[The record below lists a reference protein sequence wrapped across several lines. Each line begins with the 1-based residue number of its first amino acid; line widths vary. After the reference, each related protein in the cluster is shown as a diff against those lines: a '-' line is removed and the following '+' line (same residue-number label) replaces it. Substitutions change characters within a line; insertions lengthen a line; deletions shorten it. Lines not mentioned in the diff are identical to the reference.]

1 MQVTVRDTRK
11 YSITLV
17 IRSCSDSIH
26 IGTRIEFSTAACG
39 QVRFDVGVRNFRL
52 EVFLMDSRM
61 APCRGVQQHDGM
73 FILYP

>member
-1 MQVTVRDTRK
+1 MNFL
-11 YSITLV
+11 I
-17 IRSCSDSIH
+17 
-26 IGTRIEFSTAACG
+26 AARG

-73 FILYP
+73 FILYPWLLLPEDGVD

>member
-1 MQVTVRDTRK
+1 MNFL
-11 YSITLV
+11 I
-17 IRSCSDSIH
+17 
-26 IGTRIEFSTAACG
+26 AARG
-39 QVRFDVGVRNFRL
+39 QVRFDVSVRNFRL